1 MAEIRVEPKRGG
13 ARWLWVVIAL
23 VVVALLAWY
32 FLNRRDATAP
42 ATGSAARG
50 APALA
55 WVAPAGSAG
64 SAVARLVA

>member
-13 ARWLWVVIAL
+13 ARWLWVLIAL

-32 FLNRRDATAP
+32 FLSNRQDTNAP
-42 ATGSAARG
+42 ATGRAESG

-55 WVAPAGSAG
+55 AGSAG
-64 SAVARLVA
+64 SALRLAA

>member
-13 ARWLWVVIAL
+13 ARWLWLLIAL

-32 FLNRRDATAP
+32 FLNTRRADNTAP
-42 ATGSAARG
+42 TTGQAVQG

-55 WVAPAGSAG
+55 LAAPAGPVGASHA
-64 SAVARLVA
+64 A

>member
-13 ARWLWVVIAL
+13 AGGLWVVIAL
-23 VVVALLAWY
+23 VVIALLAWY
-32 FLNRRDATAP
+32 VLSNRGDATAP

-55 WVAPAGSAG
+55 WATPAGPKD
-64 SAVARLVA
+64 ARLVA

>member
-13 ARWLWVVIAL
+13 ARWLWVLIAL
-23 VVVALLAWY
+23 VVLALLAWY
-32 FLNRRDATAP
+32 FLSNRGDASAP

-55 WVAPAGSAG
+55 QLDVAGPAG
-64 SAVARLVA
+64 ARHIA